1 MYRKCRDG
9 SHKAKKKS
17 TYASEY
23 VGDEKNLHPGG
34 RKLFF
39 FSSIQLNF
47 LNKVYTY
54 RSTQHYYT
62 ALFFAEKQRVLSFIV
77 RREKIDI
84 RLNKLANGKM
94 AQRRIVRT
102 KHFPLWI

>member
-1 MYRKCRDG
+1 MYRKGRDG

-47 LNKVYTY
+47 LNKVYT
-54 RSTQHYYT
+54 
-62 ALFFAEKQRVLSFIV
+62 
-77 RREKIDI
+77 
-84 RLNKLANGKM
+84 
-94 AQRRIVRT
+94 
-102 KHFPLWI
+102 

>member
-1 MYRKCRDG
+1 MYRKGRDG

-34 RKLFF
+34 RKLLLF

-47 LNKVYTY
+47 LNKVYT
-54 RSTQHYYT
+54 
-62 ALFFAEKQRVLSFIV
+62 
-77 RREKIDI
+77 
-84 RLNKLANGKM
+84 
-94 AQRRIVRT
+94 
-102 KHFPLWI
+102 